1 MRKTDLQPTTM
12 QVMKRYNFQNMDS
25 DVDAELSA
33 YDMFAASYPETTEL
47 INELSEYGLVLDNGN
62 EITAYIEADVVPM
75 SAHSWTVD
83 IIITLNYFSTE
94 YCSSCEIM
102 RVFNE
107 IFPEIGFNMFIDRY
121 HIESYHI

>member
-12 QVMKRYNFQNMDS
+12 QVMKRYNFKNMDS
-25 DVDAELSA
+25 DVDAELKA
-33 YDMFAASYPETTEL
+33 YDMFAESYPETTDL
-47 INELSEYGLVLDNGN
+47 INELSEYGLVLDNGK

-75 SAHSWTVD
+75 SAHSWTVN

-107 IFPEIGFNMFIDRY
+107 LFPEMGFNMFIDRY